1 MSTKVDYYELLGVSR
16 TADGDE
22 IKRAYRKLAMQY
34 HPDRN
39 PGNAE
44 AEHKFKEMSEAYQ
57 ILSDAQKRAAYDRF
71 GHGAFQQGGGASP
84 FDFGFGGG
92 GLSDILEEVFGEF
105 MGGARSGGPS
115 GNMAQRG
122 RDLRHDVE
130 ITLEEAAAGVEKEI
144 RVASQI
150 VCETCHG
157 SGGKPGTQ
165 PNTCKQCNGAGKIR
179 LQQGFFLIERGC
191 PVCNGIGKVIEHP
204 CGTCHGQGRQHKQ
217 QHMHV
222 AIPAGV
228 DNGTRIRLTG
238 KGEAGMRGG
247 PSGDLY
253 VFVALRPHTFFHR
266 ESANLMVRI
275 PINVAQAALGGKLE
289 VPTLDGKTAELNLPE
304 GTQSGAQFR
313 LKGLGMPL
321 LQQTRSR
328 SEPQRGDLFVEI
340 AVETPVNLTKRQKEL
355 LKEFEAAFEPKKN
368 SPQADVFLAR
378 LKEFLGVKQ

>member
-1 MSTKVDYYELLGVSR
+1 MATTKVDYYELLGVSR

-22 IKRAYRKLAMQY
+22 IKRAYRKMAMQY

-39 PGNAE
+39 PDNKD

-57 ILSDAQKRAAYDRF
+57 VLSDAQKRAAYDRF
-71 GHGAFQQGGGASP
+71 GHSAFQQQGGASP
-84 FDFGFGGG
+84 FDFGFGG

-105 MGGARSGGPS
+105 MGGVRGGPD
-115 GNMAQRG
+115 MAQRG

-130 ITLEEAAAGVEKEI
+130 ITLEEASTGVEKEI
-144 RVASQI
+144 RVASQV

-165 PNTCKQCNGAGKIR
+165 PVTCKQCNGAGKIR

-191 PVCNGIGKVIEHP
+191 PACNGMGKVIEHP

-222 AIPAGV
+222 TIPPGV
-228 DNGTRIRLTG
+228 DTGTRIRLTG

-247 PSGDLY
+247 PGGDLY
-253 VFVALRPHTFFHR
+253 VFVALKPHTFFHR
-266 ESANLMVRI
+266 EGANLMVRI
-275 PINVAQAALGGKLE
+275 PLNVAQAALGGKIE
-289 VPTLDGKTAELNLPE
+289 VPTLDSKTADLNLPE
-304 GTQSGAQFR
+304 GVQSGAQFR
-313 LKGLGMPL
+313 LKALGMPL
-321 LQQTRSR
+321 LQQGRSR

-340 AVETPVNLTKRQKEL
+340 AVETPVHLNKRQKEL
-355 LKEFEAAFEPKKN
+355 LKEFEAAGEAKKN
-368 SPQADVFLAR
+368 NPQAEGFLAR
-378 LKEFLGVKQ
+378 MKEFLGVKQ